1 MKAKMI
7 PPMVD
12 PFAAM
17 QGDVLGKK
25 ETHILRISF
34 ALWER
39 LECYHRRRFEASEW
53 KQDALLLGSDYAQT
67 IYGVHTLVDAG
78 LIGESYLLEAA

>member
-17 QGDVLGKK
+17 QGDVIGKEK
-25 ETHILRISF
+25 THKLRISF

-39 LECYHRRRFEASEW
+39 LERHHRARFDASEW
-53 KQDALLLGSDYAQT
+53 KQDALLLSSDYAQT
-67 IYGVHTLVDAG
+67 IYGVYTLIDAG